1 VARSVVMNAGF
12 FWDIKN
18 ISLALFIF
26 KKRVEGRL
34 SFFEPPALSLLRSR
48 PGVQPLATSV
58 FDA

>member
-34 SFFEPPALSLLRSR
+34 SFFEPPALSLLRRR
-48 PGVQPLATSV
+48 PSV
-58 FDA
+58 